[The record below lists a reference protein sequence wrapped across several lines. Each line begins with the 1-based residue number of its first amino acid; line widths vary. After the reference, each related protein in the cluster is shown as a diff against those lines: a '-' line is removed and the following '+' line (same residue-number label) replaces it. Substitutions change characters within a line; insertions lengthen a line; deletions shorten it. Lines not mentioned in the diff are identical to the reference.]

1 MEARGGGRGGGGGG
15 RECVASVWFKIDSL
29 CWFIKLLGKRERER
43 ERERGGGRVVAT
55 LAPPLRQAT
64 AGNRPPVK
72 SLPAPKAAVAG
83 PAAVAAAAVAT
94 AADEC

>member
-1 MEARGGGRGGGGGG
+1 M
-15 RECVASVWFKIDSL
+15 
-29 CWFIKLLGKRERER
+29 
-43 ERERGGGRVVAT
+43 VAT

-72 SLPAPKAAVAG
+72 SLPASKAAVAG